1 MTDTN
6 EWAWWQAAL
15 TGTIGPVQEANPQTG
30 YYRQW
35 GADEPVAIWRENG
48 AVIMLQG
55 DKQISGAANQG
66 RIWLQ
71 CAKKPVSYEHY
82 TTRVA
87 TKMWPG
93 MPEPRPEKKEPAPE
107 PGPTHNSGDLDAYS
121 KMREDILGEVAEAQ
135 AFFAKNPVTDKG
147 QADRAQDWGD
157 ELNRKAAEADKQRKS
172 ENAAWQ
178 ILIDENDK
186 RWKSIISAARQSSAD
201 LRDLA
206 QAWGRAED
214 ERRRREAEEAARKQ
228 WEAQQAELK
237 RQREE
242 DAARHR
248 ADDDGVIL
256 EADDLGFDLPPA
268 EPPKPIVT
276 VPKVM
281 LGSGNSGRRTSVKTA
296 PVETATIVDLQK
308 AAAFYAEQAH
318 PELVSLIQKL
328 ADKAIK
334 SRSLVPGV
342 QFSWQKTAEMV

>member
-71 CAKKPVSYEHY
+71 CAKKPVSYGHY

-93 MPEPRPEKKEPAPE
+93 MPEPKPEKKESE
-107 PGPTHNSGDLDAYS
+107 PGPAHNSGDLDAYS
-121 KMREDILGEVAEAQ
+121 KMREDILGDVAEAQ
-135 AFFAKNPVTDKG
+135 AFFAKNPVTDKD

-157 ELNRKAAEADKQRKS
+157 ELNRKSNAADKQRKA
-172 ENAAWQ
+172 ENAKWEA
-178 ILIDENDK
+178 LIDENDK
-186 RWKSIISAARQSSAD
+186 RWKSIISAAKQEGAN

-206 QAWGRAED
+206 QQWGRADED
-214 ERRRREAEEAARKQ
+214 RRKKEAEDAALAQ

-248 ADDDGVIL
+248 ADDDGVIPD
-256 EADDLGFDLPPA
+256 ADELGFDLPPA
-268 EPPKPIVT
+268 EPPKPVVT
-276 VPKVM
+276 VAKTM
-281 LGSGNSGRRTSVKTA
+281 LGTGNSGRRTSVKSA
-296 PVETATIVDLQK
+296 PVETATIVDLQA
-308 AAAFYAEQAH
+308 AAAFFAEQAH
-318 PELVSLIQKL
+318 PELVTLIQKL

-342 QFSWQKTAEMV
+342 QFSWQKTAEMA